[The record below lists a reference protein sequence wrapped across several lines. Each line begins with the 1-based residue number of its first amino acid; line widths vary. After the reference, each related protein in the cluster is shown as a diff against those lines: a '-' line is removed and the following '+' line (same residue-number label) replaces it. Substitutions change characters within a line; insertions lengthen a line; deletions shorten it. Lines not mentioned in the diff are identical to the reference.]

1 MPSATTVLD
10 PRDFRVLEGLR
21 LLPRKSF
28 GGRVRGERLTKK
40 KGISIEFADYREYAD
55 GDDLRHLDWNVLARL
70 NAPVTKTY
78 QDEEDLAVHV
88 LIDTSPSMDFGD
100 PSKLSCAKK
109 YACAL
114 GFLGLSGGD
123 AVYPRAVGVRE
134 RPMAALR
141 GRASFHRLSMW
152 AEGLEPASDNSTTLS
167 NALRQFAGAS
177 VRAGLVILVSDG
189 LDPDVT
195 TAVRIVAGRGHEIM
209 FLQVLSQVELDPDL
223 EGDLRLI
230 DGEGGTPAEIT
241 ANGSVLKEYVDR
253 LGAHNEALR
262 DTVLR
267 VGGRYALVRP
277 DEQLEHV
284 LGHTLKRQRWIG

>member
-1 MPSATTVLD
+1 M
-10 PRDFRVLEGLR
+10 
-21 LLPRKSF
+21 PRKSF

-70 NAPVTKTY
+70 NTPVTKTY

-88 LIDTSPSMDFGD
+88 LLDTSPSMQFGE
-100 PSKLSCAKK
+100 PSKLDCAKK

-114 GFLGLSGGD
+114 GFLGLAGGD
-123 AVYPRAVGVRE
+123 AVYPRALGNRE
-134 RPMAALR
+134 RPLPALR
-141 GRASFHRLSMW
+141 GRSSMNRLTRW
-152 AEGLEPASDNSTTLS
+152 AENLQPAEEPTTLNS
-167 NALRQFAGAS
+167 ALRQFAGAS

-195 TAVRIVAGRGHEIM
+195 TAIRILAGRGHEIL
-209 FLQVLSQVELDPDL
+209 FLQVLSHIELDPDL

-230 DGEGGTPAEIT
+230 DGEGGRPADIT
-241 ANGSVLKEYVDR
+241 ANGAVLKEYVER
-253 LGAHNEALR
+253 LRTHNDALR

-267 VGGRYALVRP
+267 VGGRYALIRP
-277 DEQLEHV
+277 DEPFDKV
-284 LGHTLKRQRWIG
+284 LSHTLKRQRWIG